1 MKGTLTKTEQG
12 FKVFY
17 TVDYTWDTSLP
28 LHPKD
33 AEVQR
38 MLGWGGKEVEFEI
51 VKEYIDSHTNQ
62 VQKYA
67 KLVDK
72 LGNED
77 VPKLGYDVEK
87 LYTYDE
93 IMDAMRMSSY
103 SKFSEKDYLDD
114 IVQENKL
121 FKLLIDFMVFPHHRE
136 ESRGS
141 IAKRFIQS
149 LKQPKK

>member
-1 MKGTLTKTEQG
+1 M
-12 FKVFY
+12 
-17 TVDYTWDTSLP
+17 TS
-28 LHPKD
+28 
-33 AEVQR
+33 
-38 MLGWGGKEVEFEI
+38 I
-51 VKEYIDSHTNQ
+51 
-62 VQKYA
+62 
-67 KLVDK
+67 
-72 LGNED
+72 
-77 VPKLGYDVEK
+77 EK

-103 SKFSEKDYLDD
+103 SKFGEKDYLDD